1 MHNWSFFRAG
11 GVDQVRLE
19 DGDDILNLRHLDQ
32 KLWLALSCPVRGL
45 EIEEQTLRLLDT
57 DGDGHVR
64 PPEILAAVDWLTEL
78 LQDANGLARG
88 EDGLRLDRL
97 RQDTDAGRRLHAAA
111 RRMLHGLDKAGEA
124 LTVTDAERAA
134 NVLADAAHNGDGC
147 VPPERIEDEAAR
159 AVAQDIVDCTGGVED
174 SSGARGVTQEGIEAF
189 YAACA
194 GYDAWLRTG
203 EEHAA
208 LLLPLGAATGEAHA
222 AFLRV
227 RPKIEDYFGRCRLAA
242 FDARAQAAVQRE
254 ESAYVAAAAKDLTI
268 NVDEIACF
276 PLALPAAGQPL
287 PLQSGINPAWTAAMA
302 AFAAACAPGA
312 TSLTEADLEALA
324 ARFEPYEAW
333 LAAKQGAEVERLGA
347 SRVREILAGSSR
359 AVLEQE
365 VSADLAVAEEAA
377 AMRDVEKLA
386 RLHRDF
392 ARLLRNYVNFGEF
405 YSQQGAAFLAGKLL
419 LDGRSLDLCFRV
431 ADAGKHAPLAAMAK
445 TFLAYVDCT
454 RAGEPKMQVAC
465 AFTAGDSDN
474 LFVGRNGVFYDR
486 QGRDWNAAIVKIVD
500 QPISIGQAF
509 WSPYKKL
516 VRWVE
521 ESVAKRAAAADTAA
535 SATLQDTATKVGEAA
550 ASGKAA
556 AGAAPK
562 KMDIGVLAAISV
574 AISGVTA
581 IVGTVLEKFFEL
593 GYLMPLGILG
603 VVLLISGP
611 SMLIAFMKL
620 RQRNLGPILDANG
633 WAVNALTRIN
643 IPLGSSL
650 TTLPKLPEGAR
661 RTLTDP
667 FAEKRSI
674 WPRLLLALLALGALA
689 YALYRTNLLHRWL
702 PDLVPAHHAETAL
715 VADRRALAPGETA
728 LLTVRSGDDELEVYD
743 GAGRLIA
750 KLKVENGQAAY
761 TAPADAAPGPLF
773 VRDGAAPDEVE
784 LEVTAAP
791 GK

>member
-124 LTVTDAERAA
+124 LTVADAERAA
-134 NVLADAAHNGDGC
+134 TVLAGAAHNGDGC

-159 AVAQDIVDCTGGVED
+159 AVAQDIVDCTGGAED
-174 SSGARGVTQEGIEAF
+174 SSGARGITQEGIETF

-268 NVDEIACF
+268 TVDEIANF

-365 VSADLAVAEEAA
+365 VAADLAVAEEAA

-620 RQRNLGPILDANG
+620 RKRNLGPILDANG

-702 PDLVPAHHAETAL
+702 PDLVPPHHAETAL
-715 VADRRALAPGETA
+715 LSDKRALLPGETA